1 MKSKKID
8 LLLESKAQYTEHL
21 CDILVKPMYEAFAH
35 EYQISVSKSQT
46 AKDLSHLQAF
56 QKALENVPLWNTDVI
71 RDHTEAI
78 PCDYLHDL
86 VKAVFTIYVK
96 VMLAS
101 QAHRNDRDRV
111 RVKIPNLEH
120 FIHRCYVSVARS
132 LWKKPYLFDH
142 TVKSGIR
149 QQNVLVCEEMIRAA
163 IQSAIRDSLP
173 MKMLAQS
180 VSAQST
186 SRASSEESEQ
196 AEESDSSSDTDT
208 ESDAS
213 ETTEEAEE
221 IAQPDPSAEPEQEP
235 SDQEPS
241 EEAEAEDDETD
252 AVSDAQEGTLAD
264 PPADP
269 LADPS
274 AEPSADPPA
283 DPLADPSA
291 DPLAD
296 PSADTLA
303 EPPADPLAEPPADP
317 PADPLADPL
326 AEPSDELESEL
337 PSDPSESSAEDKD
350 AIDADTGDPTQEPIP
365 NLIDASPG
373 SDTESE
379 QEKHVVVI
387 EPPPSK
393 PSDPYID
400 VVKDPETPADLRPDT
415 VSPQVTHAAA
425 QAASYQDLL
434 RNHSRAR
441 DKSHKLVAKYR
452 TPTRNAFF

>member
-269 LADPS
+269 LADP
-274 AEPSADPPA
+274 
-283 DPLADPSA
+283 
-291 DPLAD
+291 
-296 PSADTLA
+296 
-303 EPPADPLAEPPADP
+303 

>member
-252 AVSDAQEGTLAD
+252 AVSDAQEGTLA
-264 PPADP
+264 
-269 LADPS
+269 
-274 AEPSADPPA
+274 
-283 DPLADPSA
+283 
-291 DPLAD
+291 
-296 PSADTLA
+296 

>member
-1 MKSKKID
+1 MHYIKHMKSKKID

-163 IQSAIRDSLP
+163 I
-173 MKMLAQS
+173 
-180 VSAQST
+180 
-186 SRASSEESEQ
+186 
-196 AEESDSSSDTDT
+196 
-208 ESDAS
+208 
-213 ETTEEAEE
+213 
-221 IAQPDPSAEPEQEP
+221 
-235 SDQEPS
+235 
-241 EEAEAEDDETD
+241 
-252 AVSDAQEGTLAD
+252 
-264 PPADP
+264 
-269 LADPS
+269 
-274 AEPSADPPA
+274 
-283 DPLADPSA
+283 
-291 DPLAD
+291 
-296 PSADTLA
+296 
-303 EPPADPLAEPPADP
+303 
-317 PADPLADPL
+317 
-326 AEPSDELESEL
+326 
-337 PSDPSESSAEDKD
+337 
-350 AIDADTGDPTQEPIP
+350 
-365 NLIDASPG
+365 
-373 SDTESE
+373 
-379 QEKHVVVI
+379 
-387 EPPPSK
+387 
-393 PSDPYID
+393 
-400 VVKDPETPADLRPDT
+400 
-415 VSPQVTHAAA
+415 
-425 QAASYQDLL
+425 
-434 RNHSRAR
+434 
-441 DKSHKLVAKYR
+441 
-452 TPTRNAFF
+452 